1 VADLLL
7 LVFFFFFFCLPSRR
21 VVIGCRFFGWL
32 VGDGGPHSLASMG
45 VFDEGSDT
53 KGNVIE
59 GKKRRKKKK
68 DVQR

>member
-1 VADLLL
+1 
-7 LVFFFFFFCLPSRR
+7 
-21 VVIGCRFFGWL
+21 
-32 VGDGGPHSLASMG
+32 MG